1 MTKVLVTDGG
11 RGMSRSAV
19 ATTRA
24 LGMAGHVVLTTESG
38 TGELAARSR
47 YSSSVLAVPPAADR
61 AAFAAAVAPLV
72 ERHGIDYVF
81 ATSDDAVL
89 ALHPELARVLDK
101 EQLTHELTRL
111 GIATPPAFAVDQNTT
126 LPPDTSWP
134 AVIKPLTGSEPART
148 LRSAAELEAHV
159 RDGNGSYLVQP
170 FLSGPMKAIAGV
182 IWDGELVAAVHQDY
196 ERTWPVACGTASSAI
211 TVGPDLDAERDLVA
225 LLGDHRGVFQAQY
238 IDGQL
243 IDVNPRPYG
252 SLPLAVA
259 SGANLPDIAVRCH
272 LGHGPT
278 STVRGRPGT
287 RYRWLEGDLRHVAA
301 EVRSGSLGPV
311 AALRAL
317 APRRGAANSLWS
329 RQDLGPAMGRLRHI
343 VASAMP
349 GGDT

>member
-24 LGMAGHVVLTTESG
+24 LGLAGHEVITTESG

-47 YSSSVLAVPPAADR
+47 FSSSTLTLPPSADR
-61 AAFAAAVAPLV
+61 AAFAAALGPLA
-72 ERHGIDYVF
+72 EQHNIDYVF

-89 ALHPELARVLDK
+89 ALKPELARLLDK
-101 EQLTHELTRL
+101 EQLAVELQRL
-111 GIATPPAFAVDQNTT
+111 NIATPPAFALDKDSEVPAEAT
-126 LPPDTSWP
+126 WP

-148 LRSAAELEAHV
+148 LHSAAELAAHLQDN
-159 RDGNGSYLVQP
+159 DGTYLVQP

-182 IWDGELVAAVHQDY
+182 VWDGELVAAVHQDY

-211 TVGPDLDAERDLVA
+211 TVAPDLDAERDLVT
-225 LLGDHRGVFQAQY
+225 LLGEHCGVFQAQY

-272 LGHGPT
+272 LGDRPA
-278 STVRGRPGT
+278 SIVRGRPGT
-287 RYRWLEGDLRHVAA
+287 RYRWVEGDVRHVI
-301 EVRSGSLGPV
+301 EELRSGSLSPV
-311 AALRAL
+311 DAARAL

-329 RQDLGPAMGRLRHI
+329 RHDLGPSTGRLRHI
-343 VASAMP
+343 VSAALP
-349 GGDT
+349 GGDQ